1 MGRRP
6 IIPFGTKG
14 PWILGAI
21 ALALLG
27 YGLVTGSTGLIIV
40 GAVAAVAL
48 LIAFPLAEALLGKER
63 DPEDPAD

>member
-21 ALALLG
+21 ALSLLV
-27 YGLVTGSTGLIIV
+27 YGTIAGSTGLIVV
-40 GAVAAVAL
+40 GAIGAAAL
-48 LIAFPLAEALLGKER
+48 LIGFPLAELLLGKKH
-63 DPEDPAD
+63 DPEDPSG